1 MWPGDQRRHHVDIE
15 AYDQWLAWEHGLR
28 LRRGVGGG
36 VPEPRPGGTD
46 EPDWGDQATLDAS
59 LSVVAPVAHELVA
72 LFYDKLFADNPR
84 LRALF
89 PENMDEQRD
98 RLLAALLGLVQ
109 ATDRVDLR
117 ERLEQLGRDHRKYG
131 TRPAHYASV
140 GRALI
145 GALSHYAGP
154 EWTPDVERAW
164 LARYRAAVRIMLDAA
179 NADDQ
184 PPYWFATV
192 TGHRRVGADMA
203 ILHVRPRHP
212 YPYLAGQHATLVSQ
226 RLPRVWR
233 PYAMATA
240 APVEGQLEFHVR
252 ALGRGG
258 LSDVLVHSTAVGDI
272 VRLGPPQG
280 PAVLRAAGGRTRL
293 FVASGTGWAPI
304 KALLQLLGDSESA
317 SASGT
322 VVVHMGQGGAPYD
335 PDWAWLPDRHPWLTA
350 TVARSHGEVLERL
363 PETAH
368 PDWLDA
374 YIGGPPDLTDGV
386 CNRLVAAGVVPARIR
401 STSWPGA

>member
-1 MWPGDQRRHHVDIE
+1 M
-15 AYDQWLAWEHGLR
+15 
-28 LRRGVGGG
+28 
-36 VPEPRPGGTD
+36 
-46 EPDWGDQATLDAS
+46 
-59 LSVVAPVAHELVA
+59 AHELVA
-72 LFYDKLFADNPR
+72 LFYEELFADNPH

-89 PENMDEQRD
+89 PENMNEQRD
-98 RLLAALLGLVQ
+98 RLLAALLALVQ
-109 ATDRVDLR
+109 DADRSELT
-117 ERLEQLGRDHRKYG
+117 ERLKQLGRDHRKYG

-145 GALSHYAGP
+145 AALSHYAVP
-154 EWTPDVERAW
+154 LWTPEVERAW
-164 LARYRAAVRIMLDAA
+164 LARYMTAVRIMLDAA
-179 NADDQ
+179 TADDQ
-184 PPYWFATV
+184 PPYWYATV

-258 LSDVLVHSTAVGDI
+258 LSDVLVHSTAVGDV
-272 VRLGPPQG
+272 VRLGAPQG
-280 PAVLRAAGGRTRL
+280 PAVLRATGGRSRL

-304 KALLQLLGDSESA
+304 KALLELLAESESA

-322 VVVHMGQGGAPYD
+322 LLVHMGQSPPYD
-335 PDWAWLPDRHPWLTA
+335 PDWPWLPDRNPWLMT
-350 TVARSHGEVLERL
+350 TVAGSPGEVLQRL
-363 PETAH
+363 PAAVQ

-386 CNRLVAAGVVPARIR
+386 SARLVAAGVAPARIR
-401 STSWPGA
+401 CTSWPDA